1 MELLEIDY
9 GKSLMA
15 SFRVFITRDIPE
27 AGIQILKDAGYE
39 VEVYEDTQPL
49 SRDLFLKKII
59 NADAVIPMLSE
70 QINKEAIDHASKL
83 KVIANYA
90 VGYNNIDIDYAKSK
104 KIYVTNTP
112 DVLTEA
118 TADLTWA
125 LILGIT
131 KRIAE
136 SDQFVKQ
143 GHFKGWGPVLMLG
156 DDVSGKTLGI
166 IGAGRIGRA
175 VGQRACG
182 FNMNILYYS
191 PSEKTQFEQQIGVRR
206 CELDELLQSVDI
218 LTIHCPLN
226 EQTRHLINAR
236 NIYKIKKGSY
246 VINTSRGA
254 IIEESALAHAL
265 EHGHLAGAGLDVYE
279 FEPEIHPT
287 LFGMKN
293 VILLP
298 HIGSGTKETRSA
310 MACIAA
316 NNVKSVL
323 SGKNPLNPV
332 NTIE

>member
-1 MELLEIDY
+1 MTP
-9 GKSLMA
+9 
-15 SFRVFITRDIPE
+15 FRVFITRDIPE
-27 AGIQILKDAGYE
+27 AGIKILKNAGYA
-39 VEVYEDTQPL
+39 VEVYKDTQPL
-49 SRDLFLKKII
+49 TREQFLDKIK
-59 NADAVIPMLSE
+59 NTDAIIPMLSE

-90 VGYNNIDIDYAKSK
+90 VGYNNIDINYAKLK
-104 KIYVTNTP
+104 NIYVTNTP

-131 KRIAE
+131 KRITE

-143 GHFKGWGPVLMLG
+143 GHFKGWDPMLMLG

-166 IGAGRIGRA
+166 IGAGRIGQA

-191 PSEKTQFEQQIGVRR
+191 PSEKTQFEQQIGIRR
-206 CELDELLQSVDI
+206 CGLDELLQSTDI
-218 LTIHCPLN
+218 LTLHCPLN
-226 EQTRHLINAR
+226 EQTRHLINAQ
-236 NIYKIKKGSY
+236 NIYKIKKGAY
-246 VINTSRGA
+246 LINTSRGGV
-254 IIEESALAHAL
+254 IEESALAQAL
-265 EHGHLAGAGLDVYE
+265 TEGHLAGAGLDVYE

-287 LFGMKN
+287 LIRMKN

-310 MACIAA
+310 MARIAA
-316 NNVKSVL
+316 NNVIQVL
-323 SGKNPLNPV
+323 SGKEPLNPV
-332 NTIE
+332 Y